1 LNNKNEEINLEGPEP
16 SPAPKQPEHVQPA
29 EEPQPAESVEKR
41 KKEALEQLTKSEPSK
56 TKKFFQ
62 KALIWLVVIV
72 VAFGAG
78 FLLDHFLRYQPAAE
92 SLRQTQAELVNL
104 QDDLAAAESKVEQMT
119 PKLEAANA
127 KIATLEDDLEMA
139 NARVQLYK
147 ILVDVTNAR
156 LSLFLEDIEGAQ
168 SALDETKMGLDA
180 LGPVIEKVDEELAL
194 SMSRRLELIIA
205 GLERDPETAGIDLEL
220 FTKDLLALEPLLF
233 GE

>member
-16 SPAPKQPEHVQPA
+16 SPTPKQPEHVQPA

-62 KALIWLVVIV
+62 KALIWLV
-72 VAFGAG
+72 AFGAG

-92 SLRQTQAELVNL
+92 SLWQTQAELVNL
-104 QDDLAAAESKVEQMT
+104 QDDLASAESKVEQMT

-205 GLERDPETAGIDLEL
+205 GLERDPETAAIDLEL